1 MVHSRPNESSKCPKC
16 LDNAFFN
23 PYPFHNCQHPCCVLV
38 EGLTM
43 TTVLKSN
50 AQVSKTETFPLSVSQ
65 LIPLGEIES
74 RLEQSYESRGW
85 AKSVFHNDMSLLR
98 RLGVHPQEATL
109 EDCER
114 LVLTP
119 AKSNS
124 RGVYAARLISM
135 FRHMNKLGLIK
146 NNPTEDLTVVRKTK
160 TLPRPLT
167 EQEAAILMETSNEP
181 MRSWFI
187 LGCFAGLR
195 AMEVSGLLG
204 SDLELGD
211 DGYTLR
217 VRGKGNTDLVIPAH
231 PAVVEVIQAR
241 GTLGR
246 LWKLCPNKVSSYAS
260 DEMARL
266 GVNKKFHSCR
276 HYFATSAMKASG
288 GDLLVV
294 RDLMRHASV
303 ATTQQYTLLERSRPT
318 EVVNL
323 LSMPM
328 VQSA

>member
-1 MVHSRPNESSKCPKC
+1 MN
-16 LDNAFFN
+16 N
-23 PYPFHNCQHPCCVLV
+23 VLNRN
-38 EGLTM
+38 G
-43 TTVLKSN
+43 
-50 AQVSKTETFPLSVSQ
+50 QVKDFETFLVGVSNI
-65 LIPLGEIES
+65 IPISEIES

-119 AKSNS
+119 PKSNS

-146 NNPTEDLTVVRKTK
+146 NNPTEDLTVMRKTK

-167 EQEAAILMETSNEP
+167 DQEAATLMETSEEP
-181 MRSWFI
+181 MRSWFV

-231 PAVVEVIQAR
+231 PAVVEVIKAR
-241 GTLGR
+241 GVLGR
-246 LWKLCPNKVSSYAS
+246 LWKICPNKVSSYSS

-266 GVNKKFHSCR
+266 GVTKKFHSCR

-318 EVVNL
+318 FVVNL
-323 LSMPM
+323 LSMPLM
-328 VQSA
+328 ASKSEIAPPPSHWVFIKSQRIDSIPDLVA

>member
-1 MVHSRPNESSKCPKC
+1 MS
-16 LDNAFFN
+16 
-23 PYPFHNCQHPCCVLV
+23 
-38 EGLTM
+38 
-43 TTVLKSN
+43 TVLKTN
-50 AQVSKTETFPLSVSQ
+50 TQVSNSEKFALGVSQ
-65 LIPLGEIES
+65 LIPIEEIEA
-74 RLEQSYESRGW
+74 RLQQSYESRGW
-85 AKSVFHNDMSLLR
+85 ANNVFHNDMSLMR
-98 RLGVHPQEATL
+98 RLGVHPQLATL

-119 AKSNS
+119 PKSNS
-124 RGVYAARLISM
+124 RGIYAARLISV
-135 FRHMNKLGLIK
+135 FRHMNKLGLVA
-146 NNPTEDLTVVRKTK
+146 NNPTEDLTVMRKTR
-160 TLPRPLT
+160 TMPRPLT
-167 EQEAAILMETSNEP
+167 DQEAAILMETAEEP
-181 MRSWFI
+181 MRSWFV

-195 AMEVSGLLG
+195 AMEVSGLKG

-217 VRGKGNTDLVIPAH
+217 VIGKGNTDLVIPAH
-231 PAVVEVIQAR
+231 PSVVEVIQAQ

-246 LWKLCPNKVSSYAS
+246 LWKLVPNKVSSYAC

-318 EVVNL
+318 AVVNL
-323 LSMPM
+323 LSMPEL
-328 VQSA
+328 VA